1 MDTSSTPDTT
11 SDLTTDRRQLF
22 GLTVGSGLAFASLA
36 TPTPAAAVPLP
47 SAPVLPERISTL
59 SGTLE
64 LNSTLAWHLARRVC
78 PAPTP
83 SIVANINKRGYN
95 AWIERQLSWS
105 KIKDTQAKAL
115 VKKHLSWATKTTKEV
130 DKASHGQSW
139 RAGKAM
145 SVSRTIWQI
154 YTKRYLYE
162 SMVDTMADQLYI
174 SADGKAGSFV
184 GWFDWKVLRKH
195 ALGKYSD
202 MLYAAITHP
211 AMQIYLDNHLNS
223 VTNPNENLGRE
234 LLELH
239 TVGVGNYT
247 EDDVRQSALL
257 LTGHGLDWKKYTYKF
272 WEWNHYVGPLKIM
285 DFTHPNANRK
295 AGPDALRKYLWYL
308 AHHPATARRIARRL
322 AVRYVSDSPS
332 DALVESL
339 AQVYLANNTSLRAT
353 MRALLHSDEFK
364 NSVGEKWR
372 RPQETMAAMIKAQK
386 PGTIKPKGKQSGNL
400 WDILGTVEWLLSTG
414 GHVPR
419 MWPVV
424 NGYPDQARDWMATQD
439 MLAHFD
445 AAFARVNWKDKE
457 IPVKSWASA
466 LGVTT
471 SMTAEQAASR
481 ITYRLT
487 GYSWN
492 AADLAVITA
501 RLRGGYTGSTL
512 TKNQIKNRL
521 PLAVHLVFCSP
532 YFMLR

>member
-1 MDTSSTPDTT
+1 MDTSSTSVSPA
-11 SDLTTDRRQLF
+11 DLAPDRRQLF
-22 GLTVGSGLAFASLA
+22 GLAVGTGLALTSLA
-36 TPTPAAAVPLP
+36 NAPEAAAAPLP
-47 SAPVLPERISTL
+47 SAPILPQRLSTL
-59 SGTLE
+59 SGSLE
-64 LNSTLAWHLARRVC
+64 LSSTLAWHLARRVC
-78 PAPTP
+78 PAPTAA
-83 SIVANINKRGYN
+83 IVADINKRGYN
-95 AWIERQLSWS
+95 AWIERQLYPS
-105 KIKDTQAKAL
+105 KLKDTTAKTM
-115 VKKHLSWATKTTKEV
+115 VTKHLSWATKTTKQV
-130 DKASHGQSW
+130 AKASHGQPW

-145 SVSRTIWQI
+145 STSRTIWQL
-154 YTKRYLYE
+154 YTKRYLFE
-162 SMVDTMADQLYI
+162 SMVDTMADHLYI
-174 SADGKAGSFV
+174 SADGKANSFV
-184 GWFDWKVLRKH
+184 GWFDWTVLRKY
-195 ALGKYSD
+195 ALGKYSN

-223 VTNPNENLGRE
+223 ADNPNENLGRE

-257 LTGHGLDWKKYTYKF
+257 LTGHGLDWKKYTYRF
-272 WEWNHYVGPLKIM
+272 AEWDHYVGPLKIM
-285 DFTHPNANRK
+285 DFTHPNASRK

-339 AQVYLANNTSLRAT
+339 AQVYLNNDTSLRAT

-364 NSVGEKWR
+364 NSIGEKWR
-372 RPQETMAAMIKAQK
+372 RPQEAMATMIKAQK
-386 PGTIKPKGKQSGNL
+386 PGKIKPNGKQSGNL
-400 WDILGTVEWLLSTG
+400 WNILGTVEWLLSTG

-466 LGVTT
+466 LGITT
-471 SMTAEQAASR
+471 KMTAEQAAAR

-492 AADLAVITA
+492 AADLAVVTA
-501 RLRGGYTGSTL
+501 RLRGGYTGATL
-512 TKNQIKNRL
+512 TKTQIKNRL